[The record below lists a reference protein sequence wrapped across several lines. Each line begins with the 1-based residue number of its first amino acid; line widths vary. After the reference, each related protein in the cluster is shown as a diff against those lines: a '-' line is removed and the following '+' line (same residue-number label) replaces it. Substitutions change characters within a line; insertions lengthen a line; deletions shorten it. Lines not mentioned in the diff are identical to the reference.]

1 MISEEA
7 THTNFIVFGL
17 TRPGLEPAIY
27 ITGSEHANHY
37 TNDAVIQ
44 KEKKY
49 SKIIK
54 VCETVSST
62 N

>member
-37 TNDAVIQ
+37 TNDAALDKVRGIQ
-44 KEKKY
+44 FPPAFM
-49 SKIIK
+49 
-54 VCETVSST
+54 
-62 N
+62 